1 VQVLVFA
8 HTFGPSIGGVETY
21 LHLLAD
27 GLTRLAPDEH
37 GDRISV
43 TVATRTPR
51 ADHDDAALPYSVERR
66 PSARRLQALVD
77 RADIVHLG
85 GPVLGPLALVLAR
98 RRPFVVEHH
107 GYQAICPNGL
117 LLHEP
122 DKRPCDGAFVAGR
135 YVECVRCCA
144 SSGHG
149 ALAAVRQ
156 VALTFPRRWLASRAS
171 ANVGVSNHVTTRVA
185 LTHPHTIHHGIVDP
199 FGGAKEIAVLPPPF
213 HPSRG
218 PCFAY
223 VGRLVSEKGLSLL
236 IRAAAILAQE
246 RRAFRVKL
254 IGDGPERESLLGLA
268 KSIGADDRVELTGF
282 LRGAVLE
289 EAFVE
294 VTAVVMPSIW
304 EETAGLAAIEQMMR
318 GRVVIA
324 ARTGGLAE
332 IVGDA
337 GLLFSPGDADA
348 LADAMRRICDS
359 RELAIELGR
368 AARTRAVARFQ
379 QMRMAEE
386 HRTLYRE
393 VIAAHAAQ
401 PRAPNVHS

>member
-1 VQVLVFA
+1 MRVLIFA
-8 HTFGPSIGGVETY
+8 HSFSPHIGGVETY

-43 TVATRTPR
+43 TVATRTTR
-51 ADHDDAALPYSVERR
+51 GDHDDAALPYSIERR
-66 PSARRLQALVD
+66 PSARRLNALID

-122 DKRPCDGAFVAGR
+122 DKRPCVGAFVAGR
-135 YVECVRCCA
+135 YAECVRCCA
-144 SSGHG
+144 SSSHG
-149 ALAAVRQ
+149 ALTAVRQ

-171 ANVGVSNHVTTRVA
+171 ANVGVSKHVTTRLA
-185 LTHPHTIHHGIVDP
+185 LARPRTIYHGVEDP
-199 FGGAKEIAVLPPPF
+199 FAGAGAREVPPPPF
-213 HPSRG
+213 DSERG

-223 VGRLVSEKGLSLL
+223 AGRFVSEKGVELFVH
-236 IRAAAILAQE
+236 AAAAVA
-246 RRAFRVKL
+246 RSGRVFRVRL
-254 IGDGPERESLLGLA
+254 IGDGPMRAGLEALSSSLG
-268 KSIGADDRVELTGF
+268 IEGRVELTGF
-282 LRGAVLE
+282 LRGERLE
-289 EAFVE
+289 AAFE
-294 VTAVVMPSIW
+294 DVTAIVMPTLS

-337 GLLFSPGDADA
+337 GLVFTPGDADA

-359 RELAIELGR
+359 HELAIELGR
-368 AARTRAVARFQ
+368 AARTRAVAHFQ

-393 VIAAHAAQ
+393 VIAAHATQ